1 MLLTVS
7 CSRAGSGG
15 GVVSGEDGTQWRRMT
30 VERLPDMNE
39 PRGNHRTVVIGDE
52 IVVLGGH
59 TEGFKPIETAEYF
72 VDGVWHTVPM
82 LYPHL
87 NGFAAQLQDGSILLG
102 GGSAEAFGIGQSW
115 GAEIYAPASHSFS
128 AAGIMSAK
136 RAMPSAVTLPDG
148 KVVIVGN
155 WHAPDSYEFWSAE
168 GGFAPGGPLSPG
180 WAEPF
185 VLPASQDDIIVFGPW
200 DTVGNSPAGRV
211 DHLGGEAEF
220 VPLLEEWE
228 QIYNY
233 YVFPEDIQIAEYTYL
248 VPASIRSGNE
258 CTIIKVASGEFSLL
272 EMAEPLPAKGP
283 DGTPI
288 EWLHLQVDR
297 PSRLIWVQGMDPE
310 TERICMARISYDATL
325 DGGKATSTY
334 YFAEMPDDIPI
345 NLARLLPGGRFVLA
359 GGTGWKK
366 GTFPV
371 EGDFFKTYSTVFML
385 HTEPMQE
392 AGLPLWALL
401 VGIVVVGVGVLLFVG
416 ALRRK
421 GREPEAS
428 GVPSAAEESKD
439 PRNLMEEISTLIEEK
454 ELFRRKNLRITDV
467 ASELATNKTYVS
479 VLLNN
484 LSGESFSKMITR
496 YRIDYAKKLLREH
509 PDMLLDE
516 VADESGFSSYTTF
529 FRSFKTATGLSP
541 QEWKRQQ

>member
-1 MLLTVS
+1 
-7 CSRAGSGG
+7 
-15 GVVSGEDGTQWRRMT
+15 
-30 VERLPDMNE
+30 
-39 PRGNHRTVVIGDE
+39 
-52 IVVLGGH
+52 
-59 TEGFKPIETAEYF
+59 
-72 VDGVWHTVPM
+72 
-82 LYPHL
+82 
-87 NGFAAQLQDGSILLG
+87 
-102 GGSAEAFGIGQSW
+102 
-115 GAEIYAPASHSFS
+115 
-128 AAGIMSAK
+128 
-136 RAMPSAVTLPDG
+136 
-148 KVVIVGN
+148 
-155 WHAPDSYEFWSAE
+155 
-168 GGFAPGGPLSPG
+168 
-180 WAEPF
+180 
-185 VLPASQDDIIVFGPW
+185 
-200 DTVGNSPAGRV
+200 
-211 DHLGGEAEF
+211 
-220 VPLLEEWE
+220 
-228 QIYNY
+228 
-233 YVFPEDIQIAEYTYL
+233 
-248 VPASIRSGNE
+248 
-258 CTIIKVASGEFSLL
+258 
-272 EMAEPLPAKGP
+272 
-283 DGTPI
+283 
-288 EWLHLQVDR
+288 
-297 PSRLIWVQGMDPE
+297 
-310 TERICMARISYDATL
+310 
-325 DGGKATSTY
+325 
-334 YFAEMPDDIPI
+334 
-345 NLARLLPGGRFVLA
+345 
-359 GGTGWKK
+359 
-366 GTFPV
+366 
-371 EGDFFKTYSTVFML
+371 ML